1 MEKQLIMTVDCKAGM
16 VLAKDIFTQ
25 KGVVLVPSG
34 STLTD
39 SIIERIIMANIPS
52 VWISIEEPDSS
63 IIDTSKQNSPAMKE
77 IKKDYTVKI
86 EKIKKIFTDF
96 SEGNTL
102 DKDAREIATATINF
116 DKHSGDLLRCMRQL
130 RSIDNYIFQHSLNVS
145 SLCFLIGQWMNL
157 PQTQLE
163 ELTLAALVHDIG
175 KTKINPAILNKKTKL
190 TKGEILEIKNHPKYG
205 YQILKEHTQYS
216 DDILNA
222 VLMHHEYDDGTGYP
236 SKLKGKDIHLYA
248 KIISVANLYSSITM
262 DRIYKK
268 TDTPFS
274 VFEIF
279 ESTSAN
285 KFDPLVVYTLLNRIA
300 MYYIGDKVQLTNG
313 IKGQIIFIDQE
324 FPSKP
329 LILCED
335 GTTIDLRT
343 EKKIKIAEIFI

>member
-1 MEKQLIMTVDCKAGM
+1 
-16 VLAKDIFTQ
+16 
-25 KGVVLVPSG
+25 
-34 STLTD
+34 
-39 SIIERIIMANIPS
+39 
-52 VWISIEEPDSS
+52 
-63 IIDTSKQNSPAMKE
+63 
-77 IKKDYTVKI
+77 
-86 EKIKKIFTDF
+86 
-96 SEGNTL
+96 
-102 DKDAREIATATINF
+102 
-116 DKHSGDLLRCMRQL
+116 
-130 RSIDNYIFQHSLNVS
+130 
-145 SLCFLIGQWMNL
+145 
-157 PQTQLE
+157 
-163 ELTLAALVHDIG
+163 
-175 KTKINPAILNKKTKL
+175 L

-222 VLMHHEYDDGTGYP
+222 VLMHHEYDDSTGYP